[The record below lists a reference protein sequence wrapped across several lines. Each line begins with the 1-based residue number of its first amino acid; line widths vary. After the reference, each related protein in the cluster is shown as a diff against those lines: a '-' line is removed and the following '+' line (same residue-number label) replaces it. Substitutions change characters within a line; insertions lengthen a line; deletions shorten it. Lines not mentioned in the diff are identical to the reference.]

1 MHARTVCTY
10 SLEGVMQH
18 MIATLAEPFKLCCKH
33 CVSLLPLKF
42 TYTAF
47 GSASDRNTLFRAWS
61 DWLMF
66 LPSSRRCDA
75 DVLPVM
81 AACLTF
87 SLPARSTKVSDATW
101 RDTCSPSLSLSLL
114 LSLSLSTLSLSLP
127 VFGRLSLSAS
137 LPLSLPRP
145 LPIVS
150 RHSTTNL

>member
-1 MHARTVCTY
+1 MYARTVCTY

-33 CVSLLPLKF
+33 CVSLLPLKL

-47 GSASDRNTLFRAWS
+47 GSASDRNTLFRAWR
-61 DWLMF
+61 DWFMF

-114 LSLSLSTLSLSLP
+114 LSLSLSTLSLP
-127 VFGRLSLSAS
+127 VFGRLSLSA
-137 LPLSLPRP
+137 SLPRP